1 MFTTET
7 ADNDQQGGLEREK
20 RLDAPRPIE
29 LGRLADPL
37 WLAATLWRRKG
48 LILLCMLAGLALAVL
63 ASLLITPKY
72 TSTAQLF
79 IDPRD
84 LRVLQNDVSPN
95 TVGNDPTSIASY
107 LESQA
112 RVIASDSIKTR
123 VIEKLGLDKDPDYG
137 GPARGGLFSGLL
149 GADKAATDRKAL
161 LYALAALDR
170 SVAVRRGER
179 TFVIDIA
186 ATASDPE
193 KAAQIANALAE
204 AYLEDQAAVRADAAQ
219 RATAALTGRLEELRS
234 RLRTAED
241 KAEKYKETHNI
252 VGLGGNRSLSEEQL
266 SLNAGQL
273 AAARQRTIETKA
285 KYDQIAATRASS
297 VESGAIP
304 EAVAS
309 NTMTALRAQLGA
321 ALSKEADLVAS
332 LGARHP
338 ALTSARSQVADARR
352 QIAEELARIARA
364 AKAEYDRAA
373 EAERQLSRRA
383 EQLTTAQYAA
393 GRASVELR
401 ELEREVESSRA
412 VYDAFLK
419 RARETGELGGIDTT
433 NARIISPAM
442 PPLEKSG
449 VSRRTIALL
458 GIFAGA
464 AIGALLALALA
475 LFAAPRAAESEAA
488 ARPARRSLWRR
499 KPRPVEPEVVAE
511 ASPPSPPPPSQSPP
525 QPAVQAPMALP
536 APGPPAPPE
545 PPAVAARPAAPPAA
559 AADSAP
565 VTSDRIAGW
574 RRLVALPGG
583 QAKTPSSEAATGPR
597 EEPVADQKPR
607 IVPRVAETP
616 KVSDKTPEKPVPLAL
631 SLLGTIPA
639 VRNRRW
645 RREIETPRSVFQ
657 GGAHLVDVID
667 KPQAGFATAIAALRA
682 ALTHGAGDNPRRR
695 ILVLGLQPQAG
706 ATTLALNLALDA
718 ALAGQSALLV
728 DAADGPLALT
738 RIYASDAP
746 AGLEEVIGGSRTLAR
761 AILKDEGSDL
771 AFLPRSSRPDLA
783 AAGSLE
789 NGLFG
794 AAQRFG
800 PVIVDAAAGSA
811 VARRFAEVV
820 DDILVVSHH
829 GKLSDADAERLRA
842 QLGTNAAKLRGI
854 VSNQA

>member
-1 MFTTET
+1 MFTTEMSEK
-7 ADNDQQGGLEREK
+7 DQQEGPE
-20 RLDAPRPIE
+20 PRRRPDVTRPVE
-29 LGRLADPL
+29 LGRLADPA
-37 WLAATLWRRKG
+37 WLIATLWRRKG
-48 LILLCMLAGLALAVL
+48 LILLSMLAGLGLAVL
-63 ASLLITPKY
+63 ASLMIAPKY

-95 TVGNDPTSIASY
+95 TVGSDPTSIASY

-137 GPARGGLFSGLL
+137 GPARGGFLSGLF

-170 SVAVRRGER
+170 SVTVRRGER
-179 TFVIDIA
+179 TFVIDIS
-186 ATASDPE
+186 ATASDSE
-193 KAAQIANALAE
+193 KAAQVANALAE

-234 RLRTAED
+234 RLRAAED
-241 KAEKYKETHNI
+241 KAEKYKEAHNI

-266 SLNAGQL
+266 SLNATQL
-273 AAARQRTIETKA
+273 VAARQRTTEAKA

-332 LGARHP
+332 LGTRHP
-338 ALTSARSQVADARR
+338 ALTSARSQVADSRR
-352 QIAEELARIARA
+352 QIADELARIARA

-373 EAERQLSRRA
+373 DAERQLARRVD
-383 EQLTTAQYAA
+383 QLTTAQYAA

-433 NARIISPAM
+433 NARVISPAM

-449 VSRRTIALL
+449 TSRRTIALL
-458 GIFAGA
+458 GAFGGGVV
-464 AIGALLALALA
+464 GALLALALA
-475 LFAAPRAAESEAA
+475 FFAVPRPVEKEEAAP
-488 ARPARRSLWRR
+488 PVRRSLWRR
-499 KPRPVEPEVVAE
+499 KPRPVEPEPEAE
-511 ASPPSPPPPSQSPP
+511 IPSPLPP
-525 QPAVQAPMALP
+525 QPAPQPVARASAVLP
-536 APGPPAPPE
+536 SPAPPPVSRPVDAAPAP
-545 PPAVAARPAAPPAA
+545 PPANPAVVAEPTPMA
-559 AADSAP
+559 
-565 VTSDRIAGW
+565 SDRLAGW

-583 QAKTPSSEAATGPR
+583 QAKAPSAEGGHGPR
-597 EEPVADQKPR
+597 GDNAVGQKDETSPRAEEARRGTSRP
-607 IVPRVAETP
+607 
-616 KVSDKTPEKPVPLAL
+616 PERPPQPPMP
-631 SLLGTIPA
+631 LLGKVPT

-657 GGAHLVDVID
+657 ARAHLVDVID
-667 KPQAGFATAIAALRA
+667 KPEAGFAHAITALRA
-682 ALTHGAGDNPRRR
+682 ALSHGAGDDPRRR
-695 ILVLGLQPQAG
+695 ILVLGLQSQVG

-718 ALAGQSALLV
+718 ALAGQAALLV
-728 DAADGPLALT
+728 DAGDGSLALT
-738 RIYASDAP
+738 RVFAPDAQ
-746 AGLEEVIGGSRTLAR
+746 AGLEEVINGSRTLAR

-771 AFLPRSSRPDLA
+771 AFLPRSNRPDPA

-789 NGLFG
+789 VGLFG

-800 PVIVDAAAGSA
+800 PVIVDGTAGSA

-820 DDILVVSHH
+820 DDILVVSRQA
-829 GKLSDADAERLRA
+829 KLSEADAERLRA
-842 QLGTNAAKLRGI
+842 QLGPNAAKLRGI
-854 VSNQA
+854 VVNGG